1 MGEQLQLR
9 WSDVEIETHRDK
21 QAKPIQLARIH
32 VRAETS
38 KVRRSRIFLCRSAGY
53 FEAWRKMLKHGS
65 CDALV
70 FSVDGNSAI
79 TKRALL
85 YHFKRILESAG
96 IRDLATRD
104 IVPYSLRHYM
114 ITQRTMSGVDFR
126 AIADMCGTSITQIER
141 VYYHLNDTIRLTNA
155 VADYRVDSDGTI
167 CVV

>member
-1 MGEQLQLR
+1 M
-9 WSDVEIETHRDK
+9 
-21 QAKPIQLARIH
+21 
-32 VRAETS
+32 
-38 KVRRSRIFLCRSAGY
+38 
-53 FEAWRKMLKHGS
+53 KHGS